1 MKGSLTRS
9 PARTGA
15 IRNAFMDH
23 LGGLRAGD
31 IAWVAAPRVRA
42 LAVFLGLSVLLA
54 SCGGG
59 HAGPT
64 APAAQAEIAGTW
76 DVTWAPQG
84 SPFALA
90 GLGLMSQSG
99 ATASGTLSLAAFPFS
114 ITGPV
119 TGSSYQWQAPDGGC
133 GSFKGSVTFSGL
145 APTQMSGTAT
155 LDTTA
160 CSSGQEL
167 LTGAITWIKASNTIE
182 SRPLGRHRTLAGLV
196 AALKAAG
203 GRQ

>member
-9 PARTGA
+9 PARAGA
-15 IRNAFMDH
+15 IRRAFMDH
-23 LGGLRAGD
+23 LAGLPPGD
-31 IAWVAAPRVRA
+31 IGGTVAPHLRA
-42 LAVFLGLSVLLA
+42 LAGVPCLVVLLA

-84 SPFALA
+84 SPFAFA

-160 CSSGQEL
+160 CSSGQEI
-167 LTGAITWIKASNTIE
+167 LTGAITWIKASNTSE
-182 SRPLGRHRTLAGLV
+182 SRPLGRHRPLAGLI
-196 AALKAAG
+196 AALKAAA